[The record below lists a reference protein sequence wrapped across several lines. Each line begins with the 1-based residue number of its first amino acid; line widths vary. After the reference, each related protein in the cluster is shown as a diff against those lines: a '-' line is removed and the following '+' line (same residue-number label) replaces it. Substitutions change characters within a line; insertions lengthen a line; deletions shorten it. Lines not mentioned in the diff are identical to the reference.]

1 MEGGGERVTDRRREI
16 LEAALAIA
24 DERGVDA
31 VTMRAVA
38 ARVGVTPMALYP
50 YVGNKSALLDGL
62 VELLVGE
69 LPAAATQGGW
79 RERLLAMGAE
89 LRTVAR
95 RHPTVFGLLLARPSA
110 TVGAMHSTDAV
121 FSALLDAGV
130 PPADVPRVERLVST
144 FVIGYAVSEVAGR
157 FGAGSRDIR
166 GARIQGSL
174 DELPG
179 HRAIAEHLDVPVDWD
194 AEFQRDLDDLAV
206 LIEHAASSRRRRR
219 RTTG

>member
-1 MEGGGERVTDRRREI
+1 MTDRRREI
-16 LEAALAIA
+16 LEAAMAIA

-31 VTMRAVA
+31 VSMRAVA

-50 YVGNKSALLDGL
+50 YVGSKSALLDGL

-69 LPAAATQGGW
+69 LPAVATHGSW
-79 RERLLAMGAE
+79 RRRLLAMGGE

-110 TVGAMHSTDAV
+110 TVGAIHSTDAA

-130 PPADVPRVERLVST
+130 PPAEVPRIERLIST
-144 FVIGYAVSEVAGR
+144 FLIGYAVSEVAGR
-157 FGAGSRDIR
+157 FGTGSDARS
-166 GARIQGSL
+166 ARIHGAL

-179 HRAIAEHLDVPVDWD
+179 HRAVAGHAKVPVDWD
-194 AEFQRDLDDLAV
+194 AEFRRDLDDLAV
-206 LIEHAASSRRRRR
+206 LIEHVANTGRGRRR
-219 RTTG
+219 